1 MPLEQLKSIFF
12 GVMLVNIA
20 WFYLY
25 KLSEKTEHSI
35 DLQTTENRTLQ
46 SDVQGVS
53 DKLAP

>member
-20 WFYLY
+20 WFYFY
-25 KLSEKTEHSI
+25 KLSEKTEHSF

>member
-25 KLSEKTEHSI
+25 KLSETTENSF
-35 DLQTTENRTLQ
+35 DLQTSENRTLQ
-46 SDVQGVS
+46 SDIQGVS
-53 DKLAP
+53 DKLAQ

>member
-1 MPLEQLKSIFF
+1 MALEQLKSIFF

-25 KLSEKTEHSI
+25 KLSEKTEHSF

-46 SDVQGVS
+46 SDIQGVS

>member
-1 MPLEQLKSIFF
+1 MALEQLKSIFF

-20 WFYLY
+20 WFYFY
-25 KLSEKTEHSI
+25 KLSEKTEHSF

>member
-25 KLSEKTEHSI
+25 KLSETTENSF
-35 DLQTTENRTLQ
+35 DLQTIENRTLQ
-46 SDVQGVS
+46 SDIQSVS